1 MGGGALVVYILPP
14 LTPAHDG
21 GAGTVHAN
29 SPREVPARLEALAA
43 LGGMTRAAL
52 HSQLAAAVQVVLHV
66 QRGAD
71 GSRGLREIGLLEPA
85 HDGRV
90 HIVAA
95 WRADGGPAP
104 AAPRLA
110 ELFAERSIR

>member
-1 MGGGALVVYILPP
+1 M
-14 LTPAHDG
+14 
-21 GAGTVHAN
+21 
-29 SPREVPARLEALAA
+29 PARLEALAA